1 MSPGIA
7 RGWLQGRD
15 LPDGMLAPLVPAT
28 GDAPALRD
36 RLAAEGYLYV
46 PGLLP
51 PAAVAAARAEVF
63 AALRATGEIDGPDH
77 APVATGTS
85 RRAALHPDL
94 GAFWRGVSEGPALR
108 ACVHHPALHALTS
121 GLFDT
126 PSTPFDF
133 VWLRAVTQGRASP
146 FHFDHPYMNR
156 GAPDL
161 LTCWVPLGD
170 VALADGPIVLVEG
183 SHRFDDLAARV
194 RGRDVDREP
203 GFSGSFAEDMIDLA
217 QSRHTRFLSADFK
230 AGDVLVFGMFLL
242 HGSLDNR
249 SNGGKVRLSADVRFQ
264 PAAGARDDRWFGTPP
279 PAHGG
284 RSYGGLNGAQPL
296 TSKPLAR

>member
-1 MSPGIA
+1 MSPGI
-7 RGWLQGRD
+7 GGRD
-15 LPDGMLAPLVPAT
+15 LPADMLAPLVPAT
-28 GDAPALRD
+28 GDAATLRA
-36 RLAAEGYLYV
+36 RLAADGYLYL

-51 PAAVAAARAEVF
+51 PEAVAAARAEVF
-63 AALRATGEIDGPDH
+63 TTLRTTGEIDGPDA

-85 RRAALHPDL
+85 RRAEQHPDL
-94 GAFWRGVSEGPALR
+94 GAFWRGVCEGPALR
-108 ACVHHPALHALTS
+108 ACVHHLALHALTAD
-121 GLFDT
+121 LFDA
-126 PSTPFDF
+126 PSLPFDF
-133 VWLRAVTQGRASP
+133 VWLRAVTAGRASP

-156 GAPDL
+156 GSDRL

-170 VALADGPIVLVEG
+170 VSLADGPIVLMEG

-203 GFSGSFAEDMIDLA
+203 GFSGSFTEDMIDLA
-217 QSRHTRFLSADFK
+217 RSRHTRFLSADFR

-249 SNGGKVRLSADVRFQ
+249 APGGKVRLSADVRFQ
-264 PAAGARDDRWFGTPP
+264 PAADARDDRWFGDPP
-279 PAHGG
+279 MAHGG

-296 TSKPLAR
+296 TAKPIAR